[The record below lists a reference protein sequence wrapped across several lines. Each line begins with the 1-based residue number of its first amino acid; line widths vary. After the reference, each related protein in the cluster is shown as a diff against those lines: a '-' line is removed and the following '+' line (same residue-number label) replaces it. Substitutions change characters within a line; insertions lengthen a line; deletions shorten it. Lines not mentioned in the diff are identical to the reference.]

1 MNLSIFASEYRKTD
15 TSKRSRLNGSA
26 AVVGLSAGALGWSGL
41 ALASS
46 DEARLQ
52 TVLLPDHYSLQ
63 EDGVVVFSL
72 TTGEQ
77 MTLSEDQYVILDG
90 GLLLIVDELAQ
101 NAMTQLPVMGTLR
114 TELFMEF
121 QPVRSP
127 DGSIVEA
134 SDAQPL
140 WTGEEAAPRLF
151 EQVDIQRFEL
161 AQNGSEA
168 ETQSETNIVS
178 VAAGGLSLAGLSL
191 ASGIIGTEPEAAAEE
206 EEPLAPA
213 APSEY
218 LSNTMFQALTP
229 ATARAFTGSAGD
241 SFIGYSSAS
250 TTTPD
255 ALVDAG
261 KGAGNSATFNMSAG
275 GDNFF
280 VAGNDA
286 ASYSGSI
293 AYTGGSGDDSLT
305 FGTYLAYSDGTAT
318 FNMSAGGDNSFV
330 AGNHAAID
338 SGSIAYTGGSGDDSL
353 TFGTYLAEDD
363 GTATFNMSA
372 GGDNSFVAGNNAAG
386 FSGSIA
392 YTGGSGNDSLTF
404 GEDLA
409 YDDGTATFDMSAGG
423 NNTLVA
429 DDDAASYSGSIAYTG
444 GSGDDSLT
452 FGDKLAYNNGT
463 ATLDLGDDTAADIV
477 TFLGTIGDSGGSVT
491 IQNFNFN
498 HDTIDVPA
506 TVTATSAEITDASG
520 DLTWTDIGGSHTIV
534 FEGIGTGGSGVQAT
548 SAQLLA
554 DII

>member
-1 MNLSIFASEYRKTD
+1 
-15 TSKRSRLNGSA
+15 
-26 AVVGLSAGALGWSGL
+26 VV
-41 ALASS
+41 
-46 DEARLQ
+46 
-52 TVLLPDHYSLQ
+52 
-63 EDGVVVFSL
+63 
-72 TTGEQ
+72 
-77 MTLSEDQYVILDG
+77 
-90 GLLLIVDELAQ
+90 
-101 NAMTQLPVMGTLR
+101 
-114 TELFMEF
+114 
-121 QPVRSP
+121 
-127 DGSIVEA
+127 SIVEA

-286 ASYSGSI
+286 AS
-293 AYTGGSGDDSLT
+293 
-305 FGTYLAYSDGTAT
+305 
-318 FNMSAGGDNSFV
+318 
-330 AGNHAAID
+330 
-338 SGSIAYTGGSGDDSL
+338 
-353 TFGTYLAEDD
+353 
-363 GTATFNMSA
+363 
-372 GGDNSFVAGNNAAG
+372 

-392 YTGGSGNDSLTF
+392 YTGGSGN
-404 GEDLA
+404 
-409 YDDGTATFDMSAGG
+409 
-423 NNTLVA
+423 
-429 DDDAASYSGSIAYTG
+429 
-444 GSGDDSLT
+444 DSLT

>member
-1 MNLSIFASEYRKTD
+1 MLPRISTG
-15 TSKRSRLNGSA
+15 SRLCDCDHA
-26 AVVGLSAGALGWSGL
+26 SAGNRLEPADN
-41 ALASS
+41 SS
-46 DEARLQ
+46 RKRWRW
-52 TVLLPDHYSLQ
+52 
-63 EDGVVVFSL
+63 VV
-72 TTGEQ
+72 
-77 MTLSEDQYVILDG
+77 
-90 GLLLIVDELAQ
+90 
-101 NAMTQLPVMGTLR
+101 
-114 TELFMEF
+114 
-121 QPVRSP
+121 
-127 DGSIVEA
+127 SIVEA

-286 ASYSGSI
+286 AIFSGSI

-305 FGTYLAYSDGTAT
+305 FGETLAYSDGTAT
-318 FNMSAGGDNSFV
+318 LDMSRGGNNTLIAGDR
-330 AGNHAAID
+330 AATHTGNL
-338 SGSIAYTGGSGDDSL
+338 SYTGGSGDDSL
-353 TFGTYLAEDD
+353 TFGDDLAMST
-363 GTATFNMSA
+363 GTATFDMSL
-372 GGDNSFVAGNNAAG
+372 GGNNTLIAGDSAATN
-386 FSGSIA
+386 SANLS
-392 YTGGSGNDSLTF
+392 YTGGSGDDSLTF
-404 GEDLA
+404 GNAFAE
-409 YDDGTATFDMSAGG
+409 YDATATFDMSAGG
-423 NNTLVA
+423 NNTFVA
-429 DDDAASYSGSIAYTG
+429 GDSAASYSGSIAYTG

-477 TFLGTIGDSGGSVT
+477 TFLGTIGDNGGTVT
-491 IQNFNFN
+491 IKNFNFN

-548 SAQLLA
+548 SAELLA

>member
-1 MNLSIFASEYRKTD
+1 M
-15 TSKRSRLNGSA
+15 
-26 AVVGLSAGALGWSGL
+26 V
-41 ALASS
+41 
-46 DEARLQ
+46 
-52 TVLLPDHYSLQ
+52 
-63 EDGVVVFSL
+63 
-72 TTGEQ
+72 
-77 MTLSEDQYVILDG
+77 
-90 GLLLIVDELAQ
+90 
-101 NAMTQLPVMGTLR
+101 
-114 TELFMEF
+114 
-121 QPVRSP
+121 
-127 DGSIVEA
+127 SIVEA

-286 ASYSGSI
+286 AS
-293 AYTGGSGDDSLT
+293 
-305 FGTYLAYSDGTAT
+305 
-318 FNMSAGGDNSFV
+318 
-330 AGNHAAID
+330 
-338 SGSIAYTGGSGDDSL
+338 
-353 TFGTYLAEDD
+353 
-363 GTATFNMSA
+363 
-372 GGDNSFVAGNNAAG
+372 

-404 GEDLA
+404 GQELT
-409 YDDGTATFDMSAGG
+409 YYDGTATFDMSAGG
-423 NNTLVA
+423 NNTFVA
-429 DDDAASYSGSIAYTG
+429 GDSAASYRGSIAYTG

>member
-1 MNLSIFASEYRKTD
+1 M
-15 TSKRSRLNGSA
+15 
-26 AVVGLSAGALGWSGL
+26 
-41 ALASS
+41 
-46 DEARLQ
+46 
-52 TVLLPDHYSLQ
+52 
-63 EDGVVVFSL
+63 
-72 TTGEQ
+72 
-77 MTLSEDQYVILDG
+77 
-90 GLLLIVDELAQ
+90 
-101 NAMTQLPVMGTLR
+101 
-114 TELFMEF
+114 
-121 QPVRSP
+121 
-127 DGSIVEA
+127 
-134 SDAQPL
+134 

-178 VAAGGLSLAGLSL
+178 GAAGGLSLAGHSL

-286 ASYSGSI
+286 AS
-293 AYTGGSGDDSLT
+293 
-305 FGTYLAYSDGTAT
+305 
-318 FNMSAGGDNSFV
+318 
-330 AGNHAAID
+330 
-338 SGSIAYTGGSGDDSL
+338 
-353 TFGTYLAEDD
+353 
-363 GTATFNMSA
+363 
-372 GGDNSFVAGNNAAG
+372 

-392 YTGGSGNDSLTF
+392 YTGGSGN
-404 GEDLA
+404 
-409 YDDGTATFDMSAGG
+409 
-423 NNTLVA
+423 
-429 DDDAASYSGSIAYTG
+429 
-444 GSGDDSLT
+444 DSLT

>member
-1 MNLSIFASEYRKTD
+1 MLPRISTG
-15 TSKRSRLNGSA
+15 SRLCDCDHA
-26 AVVGLSAGALGWSGL
+26 SAGNRLEPADN
-41 ALASS
+41 SS
-46 DEARLQ
+46 RKRWRW
-52 TVLLPDHYSLQ
+52 
-63 EDGVVVFSL
+63 VV
-72 TTGEQ
+72 
-77 MTLSEDQYVILDG
+77 
-90 GLLLIVDELAQ
+90 
-101 NAMTQLPVMGTLR
+101 
-114 TELFMEF
+114 
-121 QPVRSP
+121 
-127 DGSIVEA
+127 SIVEA

-286 ASYSGSI
+286 AS
-293 AYTGGSGDDSLT
+293 
-305 FGTYLAYSDGTAT
+305 F
-318 FNMSAGGDNSFV
+318 
-330 AGNHAAID
+330 
-338 SGSIAYTGGSGDDSL
+338 
-353 TFGTYLAEDD
+353 
-363 GTATFNMSA
+363 
-372 GGDNSFVAGNNAAG
+372 
-386 FSGSIA
+386 
-392 YTGGSGNDSLTF
+392 
-404 GEDLA
+404 
-409 YDDGTATFDMSAGG
+409 
-423 NNTLVA
+423 
-429 DDDAASYSGSIAYTG
+429 SGSIAYTG

>member
-1 MNLSIFASEYRKTD
+1 MNSPIFASEYWKMN
-15 TSKRSRLNGSA
+15 TSKRSLLNGSA

-46 DEARLQ
+46 EEARLQ
-52 TVLLPDHYSLQ
+52 TVLLPDHYFLQ

-101 NAMTQLPVMGTLR
+101 NAMTQLPVMGALR

-127 DGSIVEA
+127 DGGIVEA

-161 AQNGSEA
+161 AQNGSES
-168 ETQSETNIVS
+168 ETQSETNSVS

-206 EEPLAPA
+206 EEPSAPAPAPAPAPA

-229 ATARAFTGSAGD
+229 TNTNARAFTGSAGD

-255 ALVDAG
+255 ALVEAG
-261 KGAGNSATFNMSAG
+261 KGAGNSATFDMTAG
-275 GDNFF
+275 GDNLLL
-280 VAGNDA
+280 AGDDA
-286 ASYSGSI
+286 ARSSGSLS
-293 AYTGGSGDDSLT
+293 YRGGSGDDSLT
-305 FGTYLAYSDGTAT
+305 FGTFLAQDG
-318 FNMSAGGDNSFV
+318 S
-330 AGNHAAID
+330 
-338 SGSIAYTGGSGDDSL
+338 
-353 TFGTYLAEDD
+353 
-363 GTATFNMSA
+363 
-372 GGDNSFVAGNNAAG
+372 
-386 FSGSIA
+386 
-392 YTGGSGNDSLTF
+392 
-404 GEDLA
+404 
-409 YDDGTATFDMSAGG
+409 ATFDMSAGG

-429 DDDAASYSGSIAYTG
+429 GTTAASSPGSSGSGAGGAASNAGSISYEG

-452 FGDKLAYNNGT
+452 FGNFLAFDSGNATFNMSAGGNNTLVAEDFAASIGSISYEGGSGDDSLTFGFYLAAFSGT
-463 ATLDLGDDTAADIV
+463 ATFDLGSDSAIDTV
-477 TFLGTIGDSGGSVT
+477 TFEGSVAPYSGNVS
-491 IQNFNFN
+491 IRNFDPSDG
-498 HDTIDVPA
+498 DTIVLQAFSDTSDVALDPEGSVDTYVRA
-506 TVTATSAEITDASG
+506 ASVG
-520 DLTWTDIGGSHTIV
+520 FLI
-534 FEGIGTGGSGVQAT
+534 SGVLPG
-548 SAQLLA
+548 LLGLTTNSSGNVVIA
-554 DII
+554 AASSIIV

>member
-1 MNLSIFASEYRKTD
+1 M
-15 TSKRSRLNGSA
+15 
-26 AVVGLSAGALGWSGL
+26 V
-41 ALASS
+41 
-46 DEARLQ
+46 
-52 TVLLPDHYSLQ
+52 
-63 EDGVVVFSL
+63 
-72 TTGEQ
+72 
-77 MTLSEDQYVILDG
+77 
-90 GLLLIVDELAQ
+90 
-101 NAMTQLPVMGTLR
+101 
-114 TELFMEF
+114 
-121 QPVRSP
+121 
-127 DGSIVEA
+127 SIVEA

-286 ASYSGSI
+286 AS
-293 AYTGGSGDDSLT
+293 
-305 FGTYLAYSDGTAT
+305 
-318 FNMSAGGDNSFV
+318 
-330 AGNHAAID
+330 
-338 SGSIAYTGGSGDDSL
+338 
-353 TFGTYLAEDD
+353 
-363 GTATFNMSA
+363 
-372 GGDNSFVAGNNAAG
+372 

-392 YTGGSGNDSLTF
+392 YTGGSGN
-404 GEDLA
+404 
-409 YDDGTATFDMSAGG
+409 
-423 NNTLVA
+423 
-429 DDDAASYSGSIAYTG
+429 
-444 GSGDDSLT
+444 DSLT

>member
-1 MNLSIFASEYRKTD
+1 MNLSIFASEYRKTN
-15 TSKRSRLNGSA
+15 TSKRSLLNGSA

-41 ALASS
+41 ALASG

-101 NAMTQLPVMGTLR
+101 NAMTQLPVMGALR

-213 APSEY
+213 PALAAPSEY
-218 LSNTMFQALTP
+218 LSNAMFQALTP
-229 ATARAFTGSAGD
+229 TTPTNARAFTGSAGD
-241 SFIGYSSAS
+241 SFIGYTAANS
-250 TTTPD
+250 TAQD
-255 ALVDAG
+255 ALIDAG
-261 KGAGNSATFNMSAG
+261 RGGGNS
-275 GDNFF
+275 
-280 VAGNDA
+280 
-286 ASYSGSI
+286 
-293 AYTGGSGDDSLT
+293 
-305 FGTYLAYSDGTAT
+305 
-318 FNMSAGGDNSFV
+318 
-330 AGNHAAID
+330 
-338 SGSIAYTGGSGDDSL
+338 
-353 TFGTYLAEDD
+353 
-363 GTATFNMSA
+363 
-372 GGDNSFVAGNNAAG
+372 
-386 FSGSIA
+386 
-392 YTGGSGNDSLTF
+392 
-404 GEDLA
+404 
-409 YDDGTATFDMSAGG
+409 ATFDMSAGG
-423 NNTLVA
+423 DNTFVA
-429 DDDAASYSGSIAYTG
+429 GDDAARSGGSIAYTG
-444 GSGDDSLT
+444 GPGDDSLT
-452 FGDKLAYNNGT
+452 FGDNLAYTGIATFDMALGGNNTFVAGNSAAASTSSLSYRGGAGNDSLTFGDDLNYHGYVTVIFNMSLGGNNTLVAGENAASAAGSIAYTGGAGDDSLTFGDDLAFGNGT
-463 ATLDLGDDTAADIV
+463 VTLDLGDDTAADTV
-477 TFLGTIGDSGGSVT
+477 TFLGSIGESGGSVT

-498 HDTIDVPA
+498 HDTIDVPG
-506 TVTATSAEITDASG
+506 TAAAGTITPTNSG
-520 DLTWTDIGGSHTIV
+520 KDLTWSAGGAHTII
-534 FEGIGTGGSGVQAT
+534 FEEIGPSGTGVMAT
-548 SAQLLA
+548 TTQLLA
-554 DII
+554 DIS